1 MMGGTPRV
9 PSDGPPTLDAPS
21 SYAPPA
27 DALKRR
33 ALDARVE
40 AEVVPR
46 LMLAHRAGP
55 LPPSL
60 VAAAGRELT
69 AADVETFVALVLRG
83 EDDDVAGHVHA
94 MVAGGIA
101 VETVYLDLLA
111 PTARVLGELWSE
123 DRCDFMEVTLGL
135 GRLQRALRELG
146 AAHARPAVESEGA
159 GHILLAC
166 VPGEQH
172 TLGMF
177 MVAEFFLGDGWSVSA
192 GPPLT
197 DNDLLHTVHD
207 AWYDVIGFSTG
218 STERLGALRNQIA
231 RVRRASRNTHLVVL
245 VGGSAFA
252 DDPALVGRVGADGWA
267 ADARQAPAVARAM
280 LEWRRNGR
288 PLPRGLAAAGGDAG
302 GDR

>member
-1 MMGGTPRV
+1 MMGGSPRV

-21 SYAPPA
+21 SYTPPA
-27 DALKRR
+27 DVLKRR

-40 AEVVPR
+40 SEVVPR

-69 AADVETFVALVLRG
+69 AADVERFVALVLHA
-83 EDDDVAGHVHA
+83 EDDDVSDHVRA
-94 MVAGGIA
+94 MVAGGVA
-101 VETVYLDLLA
+101 VESVYLDLLA

-135 GRLQRALRELG
+135 GRLQRALRDLG
-146 AAHARPAVESEGA
+146 ATHARPAVESEGA

-166 VPGEQH
+166 IPGEQH

-177 MVAEFFLGDGWSVSA
+177 MVAEFFLSDGWSVSA

-197 DNDLLHTVHD
+197 ENDLLHTIHD

-218 STERLGALRNQIA
+218 STERLGVLRHQIA
-231 RVRRASRNTHLVVL
+231 RVRRSSRNPNLVVL
-245 VGGSAFA
+245 VGGSAFE
-252 DDPALVGRVGADGWA
+252 DDAALVGRVGADGWA
-267 ADARQAPAVARAM
+267 ADARQAPTVARAM
-280 LEWRRNGR
+280 LDWRRNGR
-288 PLPRGLAAAGGDAG
+288 PFPRGLAAGGEGG